1 MDLDAA
7 VQTQEFG
14 DDPRPA
20 QLELLKSWQRRDSHH
35 PQRNAEIDLAPARAG
50 ASLPLARIGGV
61 SAPYRSYVL
70 VSRDQ
75 IARNYRAVRAVVG
88 PRVEVAA
95 VVKADAYGH
104 GALEV
109 SRVAIAEGARWLA
122 VSSVEEGVTL
132 RRNGIDVRI
141 LVMGGFLPHE
151 SEALLEF
158 DLTPAVHSLD
168 QIAQVDRLSETAGKS
183 IHYHLKIDSGMGRL
197 GTRASAGE
205 IIQAL
210 GKAPHAHL
218 EGLMTHFA
226 SASDYTKPQ
235 TGEQLAYFDAIAQQL
250 RAAGVKVPYL
260 HTSST
265 IAIGYGRKEG
275 WHEMVRAGHALYGY
289 VSPARGDAPP
299 QLLDVKP
306 ALTWK
311 AKLMAVKDLPEG
323 ALVGYGG
330 TFRTPRPMRIGVLG
344 AGYADGI
351 FHRLSNRG
359 KVIADGQITSILG
372 TISMDLTT
380 IDLSHTTAL
389 APGDDVT
396 LLGTEGEARLEA
408 PEIARVAGTISYN
421 ILCSI
426 SSRVKRV
433 YV

>member
-1 MDLDAA
+1 
-7 VQTQEFG
+7 
-14 DDPRPA
+14 
-20 QLELLKSWQRRDSHH
+20 
-35 PQRNAEIDLAPARAG
+35 
-50 ASLPLARIGGV
+50 
-61 SAPYRSYVL
+61 
-70 VSRDQ
+70 
-75 IARNYRAVRAVVG
+75 
-88 PRVEVAA
+88 VEVAA

-109 SRVAIAEGARWLA
+109 SRAVIAEGARWLA

-132 RRNGIDVRI
+132 RRGGIQARI

-151 SEALLEF
+151 QEALAEF
-158 DLTPAVHSLD
+158 DLTPAVHSLE
-168 QIAQVDRLSETAGKS
+168 QIAQVDRLAETAGRS
-183 IHYHLKIDSGMGRL
+183 IRYHLKIDSGMGRL

-205 IIQAL
+205 ILQAL
-210 GKAPHAHL
+210 ARAPHAQL

-226 SASDYTKPQ
+226 SAADYTKTQ
-235 TGEQLAYFDAIAQQL
+235 TAEQLAYFEAIGARL
-250 RAAGVKVPYL
+250 REGGVNPPYL

-265 IAIGYGRKEG
+265 IAVGYGRREG
-275 WHEMVRAGHALYGY
+275 WHQLVRAGHALYGY
-289 VSPARGDAPP
+289 VSPARGDAPL

-330 TFRTPRPMRIGVLG
+330 TFRTPRAMRIGVLG
-344 AGYADGI
+344 AGYADGV

-359 KVIADGQITSILG
+359 KVIADGRITSILG

-389 APGDDVT
+389 GPGDEVT
-396 LLGTEGEARLEA
+396 LLGTEGDARLEA

-426 SSRVKRV
+426 SARVKRV